1 MVNWATEIQK
11 RAERR
16 VGELLKEMPK
26 NVGVKGTK
34 KSSATISGP
43 QKVPVMDETPTL
55 EHLGISKND
64 SSTWQ
69 KLAAIPEPEFEARI
83 EACKASGAPGQ
94 GREVDGARRAG
105 RRQTADAVGSPA
117 GYGVGCAGYPA
128 CAGASLAT
136 PNASP
141 VSCNNLLVVRPL
153 FNEQAVIASASRFRD
168 AGRNPSGIPAD
179 VSFPHPR
186 QPHSEN
192 SQAFFMHR

>member
-1 MVNWATEIQK
+1 M

-16 VGELLKEMPK
+16 AGELLKKMPK

-83 EACKASGAPGQ
+83 EACKASGAPLSSRTAQRYMAIASSPHLEKRRNPTLLPSYWYTLDVLRRLDSGVFDEAVAAGKIHPEMTQ
-94 GREVDGARRAG
+94 MEAEALLPMRPPAPVVPMSEATRAG
-105 RRQTADAVGSPA
+105 LAAHRRGPPHRPSRSRWQ
-117 GYGVGCAGYPA
+117 
-128 CAGASLAT
+128 
-136 PNASP
+136 
-141 VSCNNLLVVRPL
+141 VSHAL
-153 FNEQAVIASASRFRD
+153 SW
-168 AGRNPSGIPAD
+168 
-179 VSFPHPR
+179 
-186 QPHSEN
+186 
-192 SQAFFMHR
+192 